1 MAILIPLTIWGFSLE
16 NQVIAFVAILALSI
30 LKIYADR
37 TFTTNAHQVMESFTA
52 NLVESFRSNDKAE
65 SKEIENKLGKL
76 RSLEEIEDSLS
87 KGFPHFKPLLEFI
100 ASDDWHQSSER
111 TRGTGPELQV
121 EEIPSEVLSLSGRPR
136 ELRWTDLQLE
146 VGDQD
151 SLALRWGIAPAGKI
165 TAVTSAL
172 PSQKSALVSALLD
185 PWNLSIGRVFLET
198 SKETFRIDQLNRS
211 QWLNE
216 IGLIGTTPTFARGTI
231 EANLKLIKA
240 RATRDRLQKLL
251 EDLGLDQT
259 LLPEG
264 IKTTLSFENSLFSY
278 SIQRRLALARVIL
291 KDPLIILC
299 EEPSQSG
306 DEETE
311 MLIQQNLRSL
321 AESGKLVIYFT
332 SSDSAAQ
339 ISKRILDLDA
349 ITPTLAPRVSA

>member
-1 MAILIPLTIWGFSLE
+1 
-16 NQVIAFVAILALSI
+16 
-30 LKIYADR
+30 
-37 TFTTNAHQVMESFTA
+37 
-52 NLVESFRSNDKAE
+52 
-65 SKEIENKLGKL
+65 
-76 RSLEEIEDSLS
+76 
-87 KGFPHFKPLLEFI
+87 
-100 ASDDWHQSSER
+100 
-111 TRGTGPELQV
+111 
-121 EEIPSEVLSLSGRPR
+121 
-136 ELRWTDLQLE
+136 
-146 VGDQD
+146 
-151 SLALRWGIAPAGKI
+151 
-165 TAVTSAL
+165 
-172 PSQKSALVSALLD
+172 
-185 PWNLSIGRVFLET
+185 
-198 SKETFRIDQLNRS
+198 
-211 QWLNE
+211 
-216 IGLIGTTPTFARGTI
+216 LIGTTPTFARGTI